1 MLQIYASCKKIEKLC
16 VKYDETCSYATPNT
30 DALGYTCEMNRSNA
44 TIVAPKNERD
54 SVSILCSPD
63 PLMPILNVNESQY
76 ISSGVDLN
84 ITETFMN
91 TDHSLDDLVP
101 LNDNV
106 SQYTKPVISITR
118 MQIPKI
124 SHRLIS
130 NTNFLLKKS
139 INLCVS
145 NLTDAQAQ
153 YLNKSL
159 PLISQLHRKSFI
171 LMDEPT
177 EDLDVL
183 VVNVDSNRMCRR
195 TYKYLVSLLLWKEVV
210 SFEWIIDLID
220 GKKDIFKRY
229 VKGDTNTG
237 VVNPVQKISLLRQ
250 KIFTKINFVISK
262 RHISPELSEL
272 VCLGGGTL
280 NQSSPNTI
288 DVKVKH
294 PIVIYDYISTSFSVF
309 KK

>member
-1 MLQIYASCKKIEKLC
+1 
-16 VKYDETCSYATPNT
+16 
-30 DALGYTCEMNRSNA
+30 
-44 TIVAPKNERD
+44 
-54 SVSILCSPD
+54 
-63 PLMPILNVNESQY
+63 
-76 ISSGVDLN
+76 
-84 ITETFMN
+84 
-91 TDHSLDDLVP
+91 
-101 LNDNV
+101 
-106 SQYTKPVISITR
+106 
-118 MQIPKI
+118 
-124 SHRLIS
+124 
-130 NTNFLLKKS
+130 
-139 INLCVS
+139 
-145 NLTDAQAQ
+145 
-153 YLNKSL
+153 
-159 PLISQLHRKSFI
+159 
-171 LMDEPT
+171 MDEPT